1 MKHTFLQHD
10 ILRAYDK
17 LQQMQGAGT
26 KSSDSTLAEGRAA
39 LDVVTRKILT
49 RTSGRGY
56 TLAGCL
62 TARINIDRLW
72 RSLRHLLTADSVKK
86 CVHHKKQPVTLLL
99 LVAKIF

>member
-1 MKHTFLQHD
+1 MITSRFRITFRQT
-10 ILRAYDK
+10 
-17 LQQMQGAGT
+17 QGAGT
-26 KSSDSTLAEGRAA
+26 ESSDSTLAEGRAA

-86 CVHHKKQPVTLLL
+86 CVHHKKQPATMLL